1 MNFKINKYQT
11 GGLIAVQSLPFQSYP
26 TSSGSQEASSKSSKS
41 DSSNEDTKLADALLK
56 EMVGKAITNDVMK
69 YKDDIDTAFQKY
81 ASMGDL
87 ERNSFEGRK
96 LKDFISG
103 RDFSQINRLQRSKEL
118 FDSSIKIV
126 NENKSY
132 DEIAITTNGIIA
144 LNQENGNIENISIKD
159 YSQDVNEGAN
169 KYKAL
174 TNSELINL
182 REVDPRFTNN
192 NNIFSYLQMSKG
204 MPVIKNEI
212 DQYLSNVGKS
222 VESSTTNEFVK
233 GNNKKILN
241 SVAEIQKEASDD
253 IFDVQTMV
261 KKSTNDNQL
270 KMALE
275 AIWSN
280 LSDGS
285 KQVLKARAAKS
296 GVAPDQVDKTAKG
309 FVALMVAGR
318 LDTIDEMSTKLII
331 QENYLK
337 KIKVL
342 KLQPKALPI
351 LGLLLY
357 QLPWVLQCKNIQ

>member
-1 MNFKINKYQT
+1 M
-11 GGLIAVQSLPFQSYP
+11 
-26 TSSGSQEASSKSSKS
+26 
-41 DSSNEDTKLADALLK
+41 ADALLK

-192 NNIFSYLQMSKG
+192 NNIFSYL
-204 MPVIKNEI
+204 
-212 DQYLSNVGKS
+212 
-222 VESSTTNEFVK
+222 
-233 GNNKKILN
+233 
-241 SVAEIQKEASDD
+241 
-253 IFDVQTMV
+253 
-261 KKSTNDNQL
+261 
-270 KMALE
+270 
-275 AIWSN
+275 
-280 LSDGS
+280 
-285 KQVLKARAAKS
+285 
-296 GVAPDQVDKTAKG
+296 
-309 FVALMVAGR
+309 
-318 LDTIDEMSTKLII
+318 
-331 QENYLK
+331 
-337 KIKVL
+337 
-342 KLQPKALPI
+342 
-351 LGLLLY
+351 
-357 QLPWVLQCKNIQ
+357 